1 MTGTSAILKTVA
13 VTGATGGIGEAVV
26 EALAAAGYRVV
37 ALGRSA
43 EKLEALRSRLGD
55 VVVLEHD
62 LASAD
67 DIDGIDRL
75 DGLIH
80 CAGVAEV
87 ASLEDTP
94 RALWEGTFA
103 ANVTGPALL
112 TRTLLPALRA
122 ARGHV
127 VFVNLAPGMHA
138 VPNWSA
144 YMASKAALRELAD
157 SLREEEAARDVRVTT
172 IYPGGVRTEL
182 LRKVREQFGRPY
194 DPAQTISAETLA
206 SLVLTVLEFP
216 DDAQILEVSLRARS

>member
-1 MTGTSAILKTVA
+1 MTGTSAIVKTAA

-26 EALAAAGYRVV
+26 EALAAAGYRVL
-37 ALGRSA
+37 ALGRSR
-43 EKLEALRSRLGD
+43 EKLDALRSRFPD
-55 VVVLEHD
+55 VVPVVHD
-62 LASAD
+62 LASPD
-67 DIDGIDRL
+67 DVAAVDRL
-75 DGLIH
+75 DGLVH

-94 RALWEGTFA
+94 RELWEETFA
-103 ANVTGPALL
+103 ANVNGPAAL

-122 ARGHV
+122 AGGHV
-127 VFVNLAPGMHA
+127 VFVNLASGMHA

-157 SLREEEAARDVRVTT
+157 SLREEEAAHGVRVTT

-194 DPAQTISAETLA
+194 DPAQTISPETFA
-206 SLVLTVLEFP
+206 SLVLSVLEFP
-216 DDAQILEVSLRARS
+216 ADAQILEVSLRARS

>member
-1 MTGTSAILKTVA
+1 MTGTSAIVKTVA

-37 ALGRSA
+37 ALGRSP
-43 EKLEALRSRLGD
+43 EKLQALRSRLGD
-55 VVVLEHD
+55 VVTMVHD

-67 DIDGIDRL
+67 DIEGVDRL
-75 DGLIH
+75 DALVH

-94 RALWEGTFA
+94 QALWDETFA
-103 ANVTGPALL
+103 ANVTGPAAL
-112 TRTLLPALRA
+112 TRVLLPALRA
-122 ARGHV
+122 AGGHV

-157 SLREEEAARDVRVTT
+157 SLREEEAAQGVRVTT
-172 IYPGGVRTEL
+172 IYPGSVRTEL

-194 DPAQTISAETLA
+194 DPAQTISPETFA
-206 SLVLTVLEFP
+206 SLVLYLLEFP
-216 DDAQILEVSLRARS
+216 ADGQIVEVSLRVRS